1 MKTQFVYSIFHI
13 VIHIIFDHIIIIII
27 NRYIITDSEYM
38 FCKSLLKITELKAN
52 SYGYLVVSSEVAV
65 SYQVSF
71 PKKLPRCFLAQLLII
86 FPLKDMK
93 KDFTL
98 RM

>member
-1 MKTQFVYSIFHI
+1 
-13 VIHIIFDHIIIIII
+13 
-27 NRYIITDSEYM
+27 M

-71 PKKLPRCFLAQLLII
+71 PKKLPRCFQCKVTIQLSGLTHIHNII
-86 FPLKDMK
+86 YFLGTSRFRTHMLK
-93 KDFTL
+93 
-98 RM
+98 